1 MNDVRF
7 PTGTALFTNS
17 NNQLRANSVFD
28 FETKNSYSIQ
38 VRTTDQ
44 NGLSFEKQLTIG
56 VTNVDNIITGNA
68 NNENFTTT
76 TEKDI
81 IDAQFSFGQKTFVAI
96 NDTTAGFN
104 TSTDAIIEVTG
115 LTGILNV
122 NNFVIT

>member
-1 MNDVRF
+1 MNDVWF
-7 PTGTALFTNS
+7 ATDTALFTTS

-28 FETKNSYSIQ
+28 FETKNSYSIR

-81 IDAQFSFGQKTFVAI
+81 IDAQFSFGKKPLSQLMI
-96 NDTTAGFN
+96 QQQ
-104 TSTDAIIEVTG
+104 G
-115 LTGILNV
+115 LMLPPMPSLKLQD
-122 NNFVIT
+122 

>member
-1 MNDVRF
+1 MNDVWF
-7 PTGTALFTNS
+7 ATDTALFTTS

-28 FETKNSYSIQ
+28 FETKNSYSIR

-81 IDAQFSFGQKTFVAI
+81 IDAQFSFGQRTFVAI

-104 TSTDAIIEVTG
+104 AATDAIIEVTG